1 MPAPPLVLLD
11 ANVLVQAPL
20 RDTLLRLAEGPQLF
34 RPLWSDQIFE
44 EVRRTLQHQFGI
56 PPNRIARLE
65 DVLKQHFPE
74 SWVTGFDAL
83 TPRMT
88 NDEKDRHVLAAAAHA
103 TATTLITYNLRHF
116 PLAATQPWRVTAVGP
131 SAFLKAL
138 HQAHP
143 AAVTT
148 VLHQQAADI
157 RRTLPDQLQVLHK
170 AIPAFVEYFRQM
182 SPTTG
187 PPAAP

>member
-34 RPLWSDQIFE
+34 RPLWSDRIFD
-44 EVRRTLQHQFGI
+44 EVRRTLQNQFGI
-56 PPNRIARLE
+56 PPSRIARLE
-65 DVLKQHFPE
+65 DVVQQHFPE
-74 SWVTGFDAL
+74 SWITGYDAL
-83 TPRMT
+83 IPQMT

-103 TATTLITYNLRHF
+103 AAPKLITYNLRHF
-116 PLAATQPWRVTAVGP
+116 PPDATLPWHVTAIGP

-138 HQAHP
+138 HQSHP
-143 AAVTT
+143 AAVAT
-148 VLHQQAADI
+148 VLHQQATDI
-157 RRTLPDQLQVLHK
+157 RRTLPDQLRVLHK

>member
-1 MPAPPLVLLD
+1 MTAPPLVLLD

-103 TATTLITYNLRHF
+103 AAPKLITYNLRHF
-116 PLAATQPWRVTAVGP
+116 PPAATLPWRVTAVGP
-131 SAFLKAL
+131 SAFLKTL
-138 HQAHP
+138 HQADP
-143 AAVTT
+143 AAVIT

-157 RRTLPDQLQVLHK
+157 RRTLPDQLNVLHK
-170 AIPAFVEYFRQM
+170 AIPAFVDYFRRV
-182 SPTTG
+182 SPTTR
-187 PPAAP
+187 PPTAP

>member
-34 RPLWSDQIFE
+34 RPLWSEQIFE
-44 EVRRTLQHQFGI
+44 EVRRTLHNQFEI

-65 DVLKQHFPE
+65 SVLREHFPE
-74 SWVTGFDAL
+74 SWLTGFDAL

-103 TATTLITYNLRHF
+103 AAPTLVTYNLRHF
-116 PLAATQPWRVTAVGP
+116 PPAATHPWRVTAVGP

-138 HQAHP
+138 HQADP
-143 AAVTT
+143 TAVTT

-157 RRTLPDQLQVLHK
+157 RRTLPAQLRVLHK
-170 AIPAFVEYFRQM
+170 AIPAFVVYFCEVSRI
-182 SPTTG
+182 TL
-187 PPAAP
+187 PAP